1 MTARALVIGDVMT
14 DILVV
19 PQGPIARGTDTAAT
33 IQPMAG
39 GSGANQAVWLA
50 AMGVDAHFVAR
61 VGMADEAR
69 LVRHFEGQG
78 VAAHLAA
85 DEGAPTGT
93 LICLVDADG
102 ERSFLTDR
110 GANARLCAE
119 DLPGELLDS
128 VERLHISG
136 YALFEETPRVALM
149 DFMAIATGRDIPVSI
164 DPASTGFLEGVGPQ
178 NFIAWTKG
186 ADIVFPNADE
196 ARLLTGQTEPDQ
208 QVAALLNHYP
218 RVVLKRGREGAIYA
232 ARDAQAFAL
241 PAESVDMIDTT
252 GAGDAFLAG
261 FLAAELRGDDPHAC
275 LAAAISAGARAVT
288 KLGAQPR

>member
-1 MTARALVIGDVMT
+1 MAARALVIGDVMT

-19 PQGPIARGTDTAAT
+19 LQGPIVRGTDTPAT

-50 AMGVDAHFVAR
+50 AMGIDAHFVAR
-61 VGMADEAR
+61 VGVADRAR

-85 DEGAPTGT
+85 DERAPTGT

-110 GANARLCAE
+110 GANALLNAE
-119 DLPGELLDS
+119 DLPAGLLDG

-136 YALFEETPRVALM
+136 YALFEEMPRTALV
-149 DFMAIATGRDIPVSI
+149 DFIALAIARTLPVSI
-164 DPASTGFLEGVGPQ
+164 DPASTGFLEGIGPE
-178 NFIAWTKG
+178 NFLCWTKG

-196 ARLLTGQTEPDQ
+196 AALLTGQTAPERQ
-208 QVAALLNHYP
+208 IAFLLEHYP
-218 RVVLKRGREGAIYA
+218 RVVLKRGRDGAIYA
-232 ARDAQAFAL
+232 ARDTEITVWDGRSC
-241 PAESVDMIDTT
+241 PATPKS
-252 GAGDAFLAG
+252 
-261 FLAAELRGDDPHAC
+261 
-275 LAAAISAGARAVT
+275 
-288 KLGAQPR
+288 